1 MADPKFP
8 GLEALAKMQKD
19 MENGVLPGLRR
30 DPETRRDDTQ
40 PENTRRAQ
48 REGKR
53 EEKKAERQEQ
63 KDDRAQRTQERLEAA
78 KQKAAEQRQQRE
90 AQRGLGL
97 KLPPPPDPAVMEA
110 LVAAKPNLKE
120 GASLLPPVQPLEGSK
135 RGEPYTPTPIPQN
148 WQERAGGGNKIPLV
162 ESTRRWDVYANET
175 NLFMRCGRIRIAGD
189 EGDVTG
195 VTISGA
201 TSSLTSLS
209 SVADG
214 DCVWLECASKAL
226 AGLTLEYGTYP
237 STTYEESGGNIT
249 RYSHA
254 IGDVFSTDPGA
265 GSTPIDAGNSTYY
278 YRARVPDCDLTAK
291 EVTVFVSGNATHGV
305 IIEP

>member
-1 MADPKFP
+1 MDALLNAQPNLAEGQSFERDFPKGLDRTEGYVP
-8 GLEALAKMQKD
+8 TNNPVSTSVSVPQMPNVIPLEA
-19 MENGVLPGLRR
+19 
-30 DPETRRDDTQ
+30 
-40 PENTRRAQ
+40 
-48 REGKR
+48 
-53 EEKKAERQEQ
+53 
-63 KDDRAQRTQERLEAA
+63 
-78 KQKAAEQRQQRE
+78 
-90 AQRGLGL
+90 
-97 KLPPPPDPAVMEA
+97 
-110 LVAAKPNLKE
+110 
-120 GASLLPPVQPLEGSK
+120 
-135 RGEPYTPTPIPQN
+135 
-148 WQERAGGGNKIPLV
+148 V

-175 NLFMRCGRIRIAGD
+175 DLFMRCGRVRIAGD
-189 EGDVTG
+189 DGNVTG

-214 DCVWLECASKAL
+214 ACVWLECTSKAL

-265 GSTPIDAGNSTYY
+265 GSTAIVDGNTTYY